1 MASDAYGE
9 PDWLKGD
16 NTSSPAATQEDKD
29 SANFTSSL
37 EIDDNPTASP
47 SVAAQSSSTPKE
59 KSEFCTKFIRYL
71 NWSISLGLLAIFII
85 SAVLQGNDA
94 SSSLNWLLFYAFHA
108 TTAALFFFFRACF
121 QKMRECMDKPLLA
134 LGAGMLVWSI
144 IMVGI
149 SGKKLSDASSSNAG
163 GDSSKFNDKEEKALE
178 VAGATF
184 GMFSA
189 IYHVMVW
196 KFCCKGDRE

>member
-1 MASDAYGE
+1 MASDSYGE
-9 PDWLKGD
+9 PDWLKGS
-16 NTSSPAATQEDKD
+16 NTSSPATQEDKD

-47 SVAAQSSSTPKE
+47 SVAQSSSSTPKE
-59 KSEFCTKFIRYL
+59 KSQFWTKCVRYS
-71 NWSISLGLLAIFII
+71 NWGISLGLLVIFII
-85 SAVLQGNDA
+85 AAIVQDNDA

-108 TTAALFFFFRACF
+108 TTAAVFFFFRACF
-121 QKMRECMDKPLLA
+121 KSMRECMDKPLLA

-144 IMVGI
+144 VMVGI
-149 SGKKLSDASSSNAG
+149 SGKKLSDAKSSDPG

-178 VAGATF
+178 VAGAAI

-189 IYHVMVW
+189 IYHVMIW
-196 KFCCKGDRE
+196 KFCCKGDQ